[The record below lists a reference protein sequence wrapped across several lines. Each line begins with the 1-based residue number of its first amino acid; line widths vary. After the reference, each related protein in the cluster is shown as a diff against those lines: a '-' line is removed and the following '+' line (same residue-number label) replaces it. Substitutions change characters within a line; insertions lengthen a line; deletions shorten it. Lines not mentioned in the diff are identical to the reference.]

1 MSQPV
6 LLCGLGQVGWR
17 VLEFFRAAGI
27 AVVAIDTNC
36 SPTDPRLQGTRLVR
50 GDFRRPEVL
59 HEAGLRE
66 ARGVVIVTS
75 DDLAN
80 VSTAL
85 MVRHLNPNVR
95 VVVRVFNQNLLPR
108 LGKAVRNV
116 IPLSTSA
123 LTAPL
128 LALTA
133 LTAEALGAFT
143 LGDGRRQVAELI
155 VNADS
160 PVRGQTLAGVAERYQ
175 ARIIAHLRPGDR
187 ERFLRDVDP
196 GLSLEAGDHVVVCG
210 SPRTLAPLFE
220 EAGNEGLPH
229 LLWAGWAR
237 RLGRVAWRTLSEV
250 DLSVKVC
257 TVTLFVVVLL
267 STLVY
272 HIGVEKSLA
281 SGLFRTI
288 SVIATGGELH
298 EDELTAGWQKVFVS
312 LLRVFGAALTAAF
325 TAIVTNYLLRARLGG
340 ALEMRRIPDGGHI
353 VVCGLGNVGF
363 RVVEELLQYD
373 EPVVVIEYSADS
385 RFAATTR
392 RLGVPVIFGDATVIE
407 VLRQAHASRA
417 RAVVVATSNELANL
431 EIALLARELNPKQR
445 IVVRLADPY
454 LAETLREGA
463 DVRLALSIPDLAA
476 PAFVAAFFGDRVQ
489 SVFVVRGRMLAVVE
503 LLVQPD
509 DPLLAEQMV
518 HALAVDYRLLPLAK
532 NDANWERRDQAM
544 KHRLVAGDR
553 LTVLAELSDLERLL
567 RRERLPADHV
577 VEVTGH
583 KLTAQAVAAELART
597 HRRIPLDGD
606 TPPAPQFPFV
616 VGEPMSRGRAEVLAD
631 DLLREGMQ
639 VNVRTVMPEDASKK

>member
-17 VLEFFRAAGI
+17 IFEFFRAAGI
-27 AVVAIDTNC
+27 DIVAIDSQC
-36 SPTDPRLQGTRLVR
+36 SPDDPRLQGARLVR

-59 HEAGLRE
+59 AEAGLGQ
-66 ARGVVIVTS
+66 ARGVVIATS

-85 MVRHLNPNVR
+85 MVRHLNPAVR

-108 LGKAVRNV
+108 LGKAVHNV

-133 LTAEALGAFT
+133 LTAEALGAFP
-143 LGDGRRQVAELI
+143 LGEGRWQVAELR

-160 PVRGQTLAGVAERYQ
+160 PVCGQTLAALASRCR
-175 ARIIAHLRPGDR
+175 ARIVAHVHAGTSD
-187 ERFLRDVDP
+187 RFLLDVNP
-196 GLSLEAGDHVVVCG
+196 EARLEAGDHVVLCG
-210 SPRTLAPLFE
+210 EPKALAPLFQ
-220 EAGNEGLPH
+220 EAGNEELPH

-237 RLGRVAWRTLSEV
+237 RLGRVVWRTLSEV
-250 DLSVKVC
+250 DLSVKIC
-257 TVTLFVVVLL
+257 TATLLIVIVV
-267 STLVY
+267 STLIY
-272 HIGVEKSLA
+272 HFGVFADQKSLA
-281 SGLFRTI
+281 TGLFRTI
-288 SVIATGGELH
+288 SVISTGGELH
-298 EDELTAGWQKVFVS
+298 EDELERGWQKVFVS
-312 LLRVFGAALTAAF
+312 ILRVFGAAVTAAF
-325 TAIVTNYLLRARLGG
+325 TAIVTNYLIRARLGG

-373 EPVVVIEYSADS
+373 EPVVVIEYSSDS

-392 RLGVPVIFGDATVIE
+392 RLGVPVIFGDATVLE
-407 VLRQAHASRA
+407 VLKQAHASRA

-445 IVVRLADPY
+445 IVVRLSDPY

-463 DVRLALSIPDLAA
+463 NVRLALSIPDLAA

-489 SVFVVRGRMLAVVE
+489 SVFVVRGRMLAVVD

-509 DPLLAEQMV
+509 DALLAEQVV
-518 HALAVDYRLLPLAK
+518 HALAVDYRLLPVALGGVG
-532 NDANWERRDQAM
+532 WERREQGL
-544 KHRLVAGDR
+544 KHRLAAGDR
-553 LTVLAELSDLERLL
+553 LTVIAELGDLERLL
-567 RRERLPADHV
+567 RRERPAADHI

-583 KLTAQAVAAELART
+583 KLTAQTLVAELLRK
-597 HRRIPLDGD
+597 HRGIQGNGDEIAAQLPL
-606 TPPAPQFPFV
+606 V
-616 VGEPMSRGRAEVLAD
+616 VGEPLSRGRAELFAEE
-631 DLLREGMQ
+631 LQREGLQ
-639 VNVRTVMPEDASKK
+639 VKVRKMSGVA

>member
-17 VLEFFRAAGI
+17 VFEFFRAAGI
-27 AVVAIDTNC
+27 TVVAIDSHC
-36 SPTDPRLQGTRLVR
+36 DPADPRLQGARLVQ

-59 HEAGLRE
+59 AQAGLAD
-66 ARGVVIVTS
+66 ARGVVIATS

-108 LGKAVRNV
+108 LGKTVRNV
-116 IPLSTSA
+116 VPLSTSS

-133 LTAEALGAFT
+133 LTAEALGAFP
-143 LGDGRRQVAELI
+143 LGEGRCQVAELR

-160 PVRGQTLAGVAERYQ
+160 PVRGQTIATVAERYQ
-175 ARIIAHLRPGDR
+175 ARIVAHLRPGDR
-187 ERFLRDVDP
+187 EQFLLDVDQTR
-196 GLSLEAGDHVVVCG
+196 SLEAGDHVVVCG
-210 SPRTLAPLFE
+210 APKALAPLFQE
-220 EAGNEGLPH
+220 SGNEALPH

-237 RLGRVAWRTLSEV
+237 RLGRVVWRTLAEV
-250 DLSVKVC
+250 DTSVKVC
-257 TVTLFVVVLL
+257 TATLVVVVFL

-272 HIGVEKSLA
+272 HFGVDKTFA
-281 SGLFRTI
+281 TGLFRTI
-288 SVIATGGELH
+288 SVISTGGELH
-298 EDELTAGWQKVFVS
+298 EDELSLGWQKVFVS

-373 EPVVVIEYSADS
+373 EPVVVIEYSRDS

-392 RLGVPVIFGDATVIE
+392 RLGVPVIFGDATVLE
-407 VLRQAHASRA
+407 VLRQAHAA
-417 RAVVVATSNELANL
+417 TAHAVVVATSNELANL

-463 DVRLALSIPDLAA
+463 NVRLALSIPDLAA

-489 SVFVVRGRMLAVVE
+489 SVFVVRGQMLAVVE
-503 LLVQPD
+503 LLVQAE
-509 DPLLAEQMV
+509 DPVLADQVV
-518 HALAVDYRLLPLAK
+518 HALAVDYRLLPLSK
-532 NDANWERRDQAM
+532 NGVPWERREQAL
-544 KHRLVAGDR
+544 KHRLVSGDR
-553 LTVLAELSDLERLL
+553 LVVIAALNDLERLL
-567 RRERLPADHV
+567 RRERVLPDHV

-583 KLTAQAVAAELART
+583 KLTAKSIVLELGRKHGVPARENGETAV
-597 HRRIPLDGD
+597 
-606 TPPAPQFPFV
+606 PFV
-616 VGEPMSRGRAEVLAD
+616 VGEPLTRGHAEVLAE
-631 DLLREGMQ
+631 DLRREGLQ
-639 VNVRTVMPEDASKK
+639 VTVRPVNP